1 MLFAMTG
8 MVQQGVSANLLSL
21 GAIDFGIIVDRAVI
35 IVENCLRLLAEEQH
49 RRGPINA
56 AAHPLG
62 MSPFGPSRHLL
73 RLHRGGRCRGEADI
87 TDDL

>member
-8 MVQQGVSANLLSL
+8 MVQQGVRANLLRL
-21 GAIDFGIIVDRAVI
+21 GAIDFELIVDHALI
-35 IVENCLRLLAEEQH
+35 IVENCLGLLAEEQH
-49 RRGPINA
+49 RRRPINA
-56 AAHPLG
+56 VAHPLG
-62 MSPFGPSRHLL
+62 MSPFAPSRHLL